1 MKIQAKKKRDAR
13 LSKPPG
19 ENLVVHTLKGRGS
32 SKRKYSVRNDENGSN
47 PEGRPISEKVQR
59 KSQGLNLILATW
71 NVRTLLQPGK
81 LDNLCQEADHL
92 KADITGVA
100 ETRWKEEGY
109 LKKEKY
115 TFIHSGGNESQHGV
129 GFLIRNTI
137 AESVLGYLPVNERC
151 ILLKLKAKPFNIS
164 ILQAYAPTSDYS
176 EEDIETFYESLSN
189 TLKEVK
195 SSEVLI
201 VMGDFNA
208 KVGSEKHGTVKGNH
222 GLGTRNERGMRL
234 IHFCEENNLTIMN
247 TFFELPARQ
256 KYTWKSPGD
265 VKRNQID
272 YIMINRRFRNSI
284 RRCKTYPGADIN
296 SDHNPVKA
304 HVNIKLKSTSSVKK
318 QQAQFD
324 LEYLKMDV
332 VRQRYNIEVKNKY
345 EALSMISQEQE
356 TPIKIEQEIKTKWEK
371 FRDSAKHGLNIL
383 PRKEK
388 KKNKQ
393 WITDDILNT
402 MVERRKNKH
411 NPAEYKRLDKL
422 VRNKCLK
429 AKEQWLKEK
438 CRELEDSHKRKDQT
452 IYKNIR
458 EMTNT
463 QRKTT
468 PTNCIK
474 SKDGKLLFEKDDIKK
489 RWCEYTEEL
498 FADARPE
505 KPEPP
510 NLEGP
515 PILKT
520 EVRTAIKRAKTNKA
534 PGADGVTT
542 EMIKALEEFGV
553 EKLSDLYNDIYES
566 GNLPEDFLES
576 VFVTLPKKPKA
587 RECSDFRTISLMSHT
602 LKIFLQ
608 VILGRIR
615 NKLNA
620 QNGQEQF
627 GFQSNKGTRDAIF
640 CYNILAQKQ
649 LEVQKDLYACFID
662 YAKAF
667 DRVKHSEVIKSL
679 IKAGMDGKDI
689 RIITELYWCQKAA
702 IRVDQEV
709 SDQAEIKRG
718 VRQGCVLSPYL
729 FNIYTEYIFRE
740 SNDMTGIMINGTNIN
755 NIRYVDDTTLLAS
768 NNKDLQEIF
777 DKVKAESEAKGL
789 NMNVSKTK
797 TMVISRTE
805 GKEAKIIADGKVLE
819 QVHHFKYLGQ
829 TVNENGKTDQE
840 VKIRIAQAKSTFIQM
855 KDILTTRNISIALR
869 LKTVDLYIYPIVLYG
884 AETWTMYKGTSDK
897 IQALEMWI
905 LRRMLKISWK
915 DKVSNKEVL
924 SRIGVKRKLLQ
935 KMKTQKLSYFGHTVR
950 HDSIQNKILNGRIAG
965 SRGRGRPRRQWS
977 DDIKEWTGMNMN
989 ACTRLAQDRSAWRGL
1004 ARRPRVCTDGQSARR
1019 DVT

>member
-208 KVGSEKHGTVKGNH
+208 KVGSEKYGTVTGNH

-247 TFFELPARQ
+247 TFFELPARL

-345 EALSMISQEQE
+345 EALSMISQE
-356 TPIKIEQEIKTKWEK
+356 
-371 FRDSAKHGLNIL
+371 
-383 PRKEK
+383 K
-388 KKNKQ
+388 K
-393 WITDDILNT
+393 
-402 MVERRKNKH
+402 
-411 NPAEYKRLDKL
+411 
-422 VRNKCLK
+422 
-429 AKEQWLKEK
+429 
-438 CRELEDSHKRKDQT
+438 
-452 IYKNIR
+452 
-458 EMTNT
+458 
-463 QRKTT
+463 
-468 PTNCIK
+468 
-474 SKDGKLLFEKDDIKK
+474 
-489 RWCEYTEEL
+489 
-498 FADARPE
+498 
-505 KPEPP
+505 
-510 NLEGP
+510 
-515 PILKT
+515 
-520 EVRTAIKRAKTNKA
+520 
-534 PGADGVTT
+534 
-542 EMIKALEEFGV
+542 
-553 EKLSDLYNDIYES
+553 
-566 GNLPEDFLES
+566 
-576 VFVTLPKKPKA
+576 
-587 RECSDFRTISLMSHT
+587 
-602 LKIFLQ
+602 
-608 VILGRIR
+608 
-615 NKLNA
+615 
-620 QNGQEQF
+620 
-627 GFQSNKGTRDAIF
+627 
-640 CYNILAQKQ
+640 
-649 LEVQKDLYACFID
+649 
-662 YAKAF
+662 
-667 DRVKHSEVIKSL
+667 
-679 IKAGMDGKDI
+679 
-689 RIITELYWCQKAA
+689 
-702 IRVDQEV
+702 
-709 SDQAEIKRG
+709 
-718 VRQGCVLSPYL
+718 
-729 FNIYTEYIFRE
+729 
-740 SNDMTGIMINGTNIN
+740 
-755 NIRYVDDTTLLAS
+755 
-768 NNKDLQEIF
+768 
-777 DKVKAESEAKGL
+777 
-789 NMNVSKTK
+789 
-797 TMVISRTE
+797 
-805 GKEAKIIADGKVLE
+805 
-819 QVHHFKYLGQ
+819 
-829 TVNENGKTDQE
+829 
-840 VKIRIAQAKSTFIQM
+840 
-855 KDILTTRNISIALR
+855 
-869 LKTVDLYIYPIVLYG
+869 
-884 AETWTMYKGTSDK
+884 
-897 IQALEMWI
+897 
-905 LRRMLKISWK
+905 
-915 DKVSNKEVL
+915 
-924 SRIGVKRKLLQ
+924 
-935 KMKTQKLSYFGHTVR
+935 
-950 HDSIQNKILNGRIAG
+950 
-965 SRGRGRPRRQWS
+965 
-977 DDIKEWTGMNMN
+977 
-989 ACTRLAQDRSAWRGL
+989 
-1004 ARRPRVCTDGQSARR
+1004 
-1019 DVT
+1019 